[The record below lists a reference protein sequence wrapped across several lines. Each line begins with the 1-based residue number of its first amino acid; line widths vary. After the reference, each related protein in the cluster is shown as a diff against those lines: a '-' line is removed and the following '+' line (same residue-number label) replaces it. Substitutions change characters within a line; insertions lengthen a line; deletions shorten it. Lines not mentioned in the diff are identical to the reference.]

1 MAVDDDVVIRSLFAT
16 FGTRDI
22 DTALGLV
29 DERIEFWPKIIMALA
44 GREEPYRGHEG
55 IREYFKDLAVIFDE
69 VAIDIDSVRTV
80 SGGAAVFGTTRG
92 RPAGGGPI
100 EVPLIVFARLEAGRV
115 VHARS
120 IASIDEIEAR

>member
-1 MAVDDDVVIRSLFAT
+1 MDDDVVIRTLFAT

-22 DTALGLV
+22 ETALSLV

-55 IREYFKDLAVIFDE
+55 IRQYFADLAVIFDE
-69 VAIDIDSVRTV
+69 VVIEVQRVRTV

-92 RPAGGGPI
+92 RPAGQGPI
-100 EVPLIVFARLEAGRV
+100 EVPLMVFARLEAGRV

-120 IASIDEIEAR
+120 IASMDEIAGS

>member
-1 MAVDDDVVIRSLFAT
+1 MDDDVVIRTLFAT

-22 DTALGLV
+22 DTALSLV

-44 GREEPYRGHEG
+44 GRDEPYRGHEG
-55 IREYFKDLAVIFDE
+55 IRQYFADLAVIFDE
-69 VAIDIDSVRTV
+69 VAIDVESVRTV

-92 RPAGGGPI
+92 TPAGGEPI
-100 EVPLIVFARLEAGRV
+100 EVPLMVFARLDRGRV

-120 IASIDEIEAR
+120 IASIDEIEAH